1 MNIMPQTLN
10 KLRAKL
16 DRDLVAAPF
25 SSLPEY
31 KSITYHQDLGK
42 MLGIENPFFRSTEG
56 PQGRHTLID
65 GKPVLNF
72 AWCDY
77 LGLSRHPD
85 LIEASKA
92 AIDAY
97 GTSVSA
103 SRMVSGDT
111 PLHRELEQEIA
122 DTIGVEGALVFVSGH
137 AANVS
142 TIGTIMT
149 ADDLIIHDEFV
160 HNSAVVGM
168 RLSGAKTMTF
178 KHNKLDLLEQMLREQ
193 RAKYKNALVV
203 IEGLYSTEGD
213 IPDLARVV
221 ELKERYGAWLMVD
234 DAHGCGVLGKT
245 GAGLAEHTGIPG
257 DKVDIWMGT
266 LSKAYASCGGYI
278 AGNRELIDAL
288 RYSAPGFVF
297 SVGLPPSMTAAA
309 LAALRVVKREPYR
322 VARLHSNGAAVPARS
337 QGTRSRHRPLHR
349 HRHAA
354 GDGRRHDARGEG
366 RLQGSGARHQHLAD
380 HVAGR
385 AGQRGAAALLPHLR
399 IHAGGDQARARRDQ
413 GGSHALRRRAAQ
425 AVSSSGAVAGPVVS

>member
-1 MNIMPQTLN
+1 MNIMPQTMN
-10 KLRAKL
+10 KLRARL
-16 DRDLVAAPF
+16 DRNLVASPF
-25 SSLPEY
+25 SALPEY
-31 KSITYHQDLGK
+31 KAIKHHENLGAL
-42 MLGIENPFFRSTEG
+42 LGIKNPFFRSTEG

-77 LGLSRHPD
+77 LGLSQHPD
-85 LIEASKA
+85 LIAASKA

-111 PLHRELEQEIA
+111 PLHRELENEIA
-122 DTIGVEGALVFVSGH
+122 ETIGVAAALVFVSGH

-142 TIGTIMT
+142 TIGTIMSS
-149 ADDLIIHDEFV
+149 DDLIVHDEFV

-168 RLSGAKTMTF
+168 RLSGATTMTF
-178 KHNKLDLLEQMLREQ
+178 KHNRLDQLETILREQ
-193 RAKYKNALVV
+193 RAKFRNALVV

-213 IPDLARVV
+213 IPDLKRVI

-234 DAHGCGVLGKT
+234 DAHGCGVLGRT
-245 GAGLAEHTGIPG
+245 GAGLAEHCGIPG

-278 AGNRELIDAL
+278 AGNQDLINAL

-309 LAALRVVKREPYR
+309 LAALRVVKREPHR
-322 VARLHSNGAAVPARS
+322 VARLHANGALFLREAK
-337 QGTRSRHRPLHR
+337 L
-349 HRHAA
+349 
-354 GDGRRHDARGEG
+354 RG
-366 RLQGSGARHQHLAD
+366 LD
-380 HVAGR
+380 TGR
-385 AGQRGAAALLPHLR
+385 AVGIGMLPVMVGATTRAAKAVTSVLERGINASLIMAPGVPVNAARLR
-399 IHAGGDQARARRDQ
+399 FFLTCEFTPDEIM
-413 GGSHALRRRAAQ
+413 HALDVTQEVLMR
-425 AVSSSGAVAGPVVS
+425 

>member
-31 KSITYHQDLGK
+31 KTITYHQNLGK

-85 LIEASKA
+85 LIAAAKG
-92 AIDAY
+92 AIDTY

-122 DTIGVEGALVFVSGH
+122 DTIGVEGALAFVSGH

-168 RLSGAKTMTF
+168 RLSGATTMTF
-178 KHNKLDLLEQMLREQ
+178 KHNKLDLLEQLLRQQ
-193 RAKYKNALVV
+193 RAKYKNCLVV

-213 IPDLARVV
+213 VPDLARVV

-245 GAGLAEHTGIPG
+245 GAGLAEHCGVPG

-278 AGNRELIDAL
+278 AGNRELIDTL

-322 VARLHSNGAAVPARS
+322 VARLHANGAFFLREARVR
-337 QGTRSRHRPLHR
+337 GLETGRSDR

-354 GDGRRHDARGEG
+354 GDRRRHHARGKNGVEG
-366 RLQGSGARHQHLAD
+366 A
-380 HVAGR
+380 
-385 AGQRGAAALLPHLR
+385 
-399 IHAGGDQARARRDQ
+399 
-413 GGSHALRRRAAQ
+413 
-425 AVSSSGAVAGPVVS
+425 

>member
-1 MNIMPQTLN
+1 MNIMPHAMN
-10 KLRAKL
+10 RIRAKL

-31 KSITYHQDLGK
+31 KSINYHQNLAN

-85 LIEASKA
+85 LIAAAKA
-92 AIDAY
+92 AIDSY

-111 PLHRELEQEIA
+111 PLHRELEAEIA
-122 DTIGVEGALVFVSGH
+122 ATIGVDAALAFVSGH

-142 TIGTIMT
+142 TIGTIMGPE
-149 ADDLIIHDEFV
+149 DLIVHDEFV

-168 RLSGAKTMTF
+168 RLSGATTKAF
-178 KHNKLDLLEQMLREQ
+178 KHNRLDALEKILRDE
-193 RAKYKNALVV
+193 RANYKNALVV

-213 IPDLARVV
+213 TPDLARII

-234 DAHGCGVLGKT
+234 DAHGCGVLGRT
-245 GAGLAEHTGIPG
+245 GSGLAEHCGIAG

-278 AGNRELIDAL
+278 AGNRDLIDTL
-288 RYSAPGFVF
+288 RYAAPGFVF

-309 LAALRVVKREPYR
+309 LAALRVVKREPER
-322 VARLHSNGAAVPARS
+322 VARLHANSARFL
-337 QGTRSRHRPLHR
+337 RE
-349 HRHAA
+349 AK
-354 GDGRRHDARGEG
+354 ARG
-366 RLQGSGARHQHLAD
+366 LD
-380 HVAGR
+380 TGR
-385 AGQRGAAALLPHLR
+385 AVGIGMVPVMVRATTRAAKAVSQVLKRGINASLIMSPGVPVNAARLR
-399 IHAGGDQARARRDQ
+399 FFLTSEFTPEEIA
-413 GGSHALRRRAAQ
+413 HALDATKDVLVR
-425 AVSSSGAVAGPVVS
+425 

>member
-1 MNIMPQTLN
+1 MNIMPHAMN
-10 KLRAKL
+10 RLRAKL

-31 KSITYHQDLGK
+31 KSINYHQNLAN

-85 LIEASKA
+85 LIAAAKA
-92 AIDAY
+92 AIDSY

-111 PLHRELEQEIA
+111 PLHRELEAEIA
-122 DTIGVEGALVFVSGH
+122 ATIGVDAALAFVSGH

-142 TIGTIMT
+142 TIGTIMGPE
-149 ADDLIIHDEFV
+149 DLIVHDEFV

-168 RLSGAKTMTF
+168 RLSGATAKAF
-178 KHNKLDLLEQMLREQ
+178 KHNRLDTLEKILREE
-193 RAKYKNALVV
+193 RANYKNALIV

-213 IPDLARVV
+213 TPDLARII

-234 DAHGCGVLGKT
+234 DAHGCGVLGRT
-245 GAGLAEHTGIPG
+245 GAGLAEYCGIAG

-278 AGNRELIDAL
+278 AGSRDLIDTL
-288 RYSAPGFVF
+288 RYAAPGFVF

-309 LAALRVVKREPYR
+309 LTALRVVKREPER
-322 VARLHSNGAAVPARS
+322 VARLHANGTMFLREAK
-337 QGTRSRHRPLHR
+337 
-349 HRHAA
+349 
-354 GDGRRHDARGEG
+354 ARG
-366 RLQGSGARHQHLAD
+366 LD
-380 HVAGR
+380 TGR
-385 AGQRGAAALLPHLR
+385 AVGIGMVPVMVGATTRAAKAVSQVLKRGINASLIMSPGVPVNAARLR
-399 IHAGGDQARARRDQ
+399 FFLTSEFTPQEIT
-413 GGSHALRRRAAQ
+413 HALDVTKEVLVR
-425 AVSSSGAVAGPVVS
+425 